1 MATAGAIRPINEDKM
16 HAFLGKVVGDFGA
29 ALSSSLVYIGQKLG
43 LYKAMAGDGPVTPA
57 ELAQKTSTNERYIRE
72 WLINQAAGGY
82 VDYDAASG
90 RYSLSPEQA
99 VALTDEAS
107 PFFVGGGFYVVKAMT
122 AAVSRIEDAF
132 KNGGGMLWGEHDP
145 DLFVG
150 VERFFRP
157 GYAAHLIASWI
168 PALTGVEE
176 KLKAGGKV
184 ADIGCGHG
192 SSTII
197 MAQAYPKSKFWGF
210 DNHEKSIETARQR
223 AKDAGV
229 SDRVT
234 FEVAN
239 AGDFPDQQYDMIAFF
254 DCLHDMGDPVSAC
267 KRAFATVADDG
278 AVLIVEPMAGNT
290 VEENFNIIGRTFHRR
305 IDTLLHG
312 KFNGARRSSAGGSC
326 YGRQLFAIRC
336 LPAASLNSAARR
348 RLRSIGSSK
357 RDVDQ
362 PFTGGRPRTDKARRF
377 IEKVPDFSCPSQ
389 KEFLYASIYL
399 PRPGSDCCVDTSGER
414 FFSCSI
420 HSRLCHYGPCR

>member
-1 MATAGAIRPINEDKM
+1 MATAGAIRVINEDKM

-29 ALSSSLVYIGQKLG
+29 ALSSALVYIGQKLG

-82 VDYDAASG
+82 VDYDPASG
-90 RYSLSPEQA
+90 RFSLSPEQA
-99 VALTDEAS
+99 VALTDDTS

-122 AAVSRIEDAF
+122 AAVPRIEDAF
-132 KNGGGMLWGEHDP
+132 KNGGGMLWREHDP

-150 VERFFRP
+150 TERFFRP

-197 MAQAYPKSKFWGF
+197 MAQAYPKSTFWGF
-210 DNHEKSIETARQR
+210 DNHERSIETARQR

-239 AGDFPDQQYDMIAFF
+239 ASEFPDQQYDMISFF
-254 DCLHDMGDPVSAC
+254 DCLHDMGDPVGAC
-267 KRAFATVADDG
+267 KRAFAALAHDG

-290 VEENFNIIGRTFHRR
+290 VEENFNIIGRTFAGASALCCTANSMALDGPALGAVATQDAIR
-305 IDTLLHG
+305 DTVL
-312 KFNGARRSSAGGSC
+312 AGGFTQF
-326 YGRQLFAIRC
+326 RRATETPFNLVFE
-336 LPAASLNSAARR
+336 AR
-348 RLRSIGSSK
+348 
-357 RDVDQ
+357 
-362 PFTGGRPRTDKARRF
+362 P
-377 IEKVPDFSCPSQ
+377 
-389 KEFLYASIYL
+389 
-399 PRPGSDCCVDTSGER
+399 
-414 FFSCSI
+414 
-420 HSRLCHYGPCR
+420 